1 MKRLAAPG
9 LSWSSPPRIAASRTP
24 PARRPPGRPQRSHSW
39 ASRRADGLGG
49 EGRRSDGMQ
58 QIFMLGS
65 PNSVVTLRVGVF
77 KPDLFLLSKKHTLDG
92 W

>member
-1 MKRLAAPG
+1 MRRLDFLGLHHHGSQLRGHRQPG
-9 LSWSSPPRIAASRTP
+9 DRLVAHSDLIAGP
-24 PARRPPGRPQRSHSW
+24 PAELMVW
-39 ASRRADGLGG
+39 GG